1 MKKKTLGELLMAKEN
16 RKEHLNKKAKEI
28 RGCKV
33 IRPKPRTKP
42 LQIPVM
48 NFDNVD

>member
-1 MKKKTLGELLMAKEN
+1 MKKTLGELLIAKD
-16 RKEHLNKKAKEI
+16 KKDHLNKVVAESK
-28 RGCKV
+28 GWKV

-42 LQIPVM
+42 YKFPVM